1 MNAQRRSVLF
11 RSRQR
16 GVSLIEV
23 LVALLLLAIGVLGAA
38 ALQLNAL
45 KYNQAASAR
54 TQATF
59 LAYDMADRMR
69 ANRNQARSNN
79 YAVALGAAAPTG
91 STIADLDRAAWL
103 NALAQQ
109 LPAGTG
115 SVVRTAN
122 TNVFTITVQWD
133 ESRIGGPNAQQ
144 FIFVTEL

>member
-1 MNAQRRSVLF
+1 MTRSDIAA
-11 RSRQR
+11 RQCQR

-45 KYNQAASAR
+45 KYNHAASAR

-69 ANRNQARSNN
+69 ANRNAARAGN
-79 YAVALGAAAPTG
+79 YDVALNATAPTG
-91 STIADLDRAAWL
+91 TTIANQDVAAWV

-115 SVVRTAN
+115 SVVRTAG

-133 ESRIGGPNAQQ
+133 ESRIGGDAQQ
-144 FIFVTEL
+144 RFIFTTEL